1 MKVGK
6 EREEEEVGLLFP
18 IIGEPQLVVDRN
30 IAEYICIG
38 FLGYIVSGIRHYNGR
53 YIDNH
58 IVRRRPLDSFPCPKA
73 SEEAQ
78 QRGNR
83 RLRAMAATNPGGV
96 KADQDSEYP
105 AQSTADMTVFVQ
117 NLLVQMQ
124 NRFQAMSDSI
134 LSKIDDMGSKIDEL
148 EQSINELKAEMGVEG
163 VANSKAE
170 EDEPSEDAA

>member
-117 NLLVQMQ
+117 NLLVQMVT
-124 NRFQAMSDSI
+124 FF
-134 LSKIDDMGSKIDEL
+134 LL
-148 EQSINELKAEMGVEG
+148 F
-163 VANSKAE
+163 
-170 EDEPSEDAA
+170 